1 MLHLSP
7 VTLRYVVTITGALH
21 GTLLRARPSDIH
33 GHAGYL
39 HAGAI
44 EKLDAVHAANSEL
57 KERRRAPFFEI
68 NNIRLAAN
76 QRYTSEH
83 TNGHQVQ
90 S

>member
-21 GTLLRARPSDIH
+21 GTLLRARPSGIH

-57 KERRRAPFFEI
+57 KERGEHPFSK
-68 NNIRLAAN
+68 LA
-76 QRYTSEH
+76 T
-83 TNGHQVQ
+83 
-90 S
+90 